1 MERSCG
7 NRKIPHIDIYIFSA
21 PCHHN
26 DKGELMVNPHQHIEY
41 LNTTGADID
50 LKPQPLKP
58 SDLPDQLDKTQLKA
72 HIAKGLPSIDTARID
87 DLPFKIKTDEW
98 EWKEIE
104 GVGKFPKNYK
114 PDFLDFD

>member
-1 MERSCG
+1 
-7 NRKIPHIDIYIFSA
+7 
-21 PCHHN
+21 
-26 DKGELMVNPHQHIEY
+26 MVNPHQYIEY

-98 EWKEIE
+98 EWQEIKA
-104 GVGKFPKNYK
+104 VGKFPKNYK
-114 PDFLDFD
+114 PDFLDFDYFLDYLTKLCLSSIFNFLLLVSFGTHCHF

>member
-1 MERSCG
+1 
-7 NRKIPHIDIYIFSA
+7 
-21 PCHHN
+21 
-26 DKGELMVNPHQHIEY
+26 MVNPHQYIEY

-87 DLPFKIKTDEW
+87 DLPFKIKTNEW
-98 EWKEIE
+98 EWQEIK